1 MKVGLINRW
10 RCRIDA
16 ERMSGYYR
24 FDVFDNQ
31 SDNNTN
37 MEENGEKKTLK
48 PWQERVK
55 SSFPDREFAGDE
67 DYDSAAE
74 ELIADLSGKTETIN
88 KANAKLREVLLSSP
102 ETAEFLAMLIE
113 GASVPEA
120 LARCFDMDSITPQEG
135 EPDYEKWNSA
145 VGERKK
151 KLEADESFSQE
162 LTANKVDSS
171 KVFDQFV
178 AEHGM
183 SEAEADAFLGQI
195 EDVLSMVYRGKV
207 TMDFLNAMYQGV
219 NYEETLAKERNAA
232 KVAGKNEA
240 VELKKESIPKG
251 DGLPKIGSSG
261 DMKEAQKKVPAGGE
275 FFSKLEE
282 KYK

>member
-1 MKVGLINRW
+1 
-10 RCRIDA
+10 
-16 ERMSGYYR
+16 
-24 FDVFDNQ
+24 
-31 SDNNTN
+31 

-67 DYDSAAE
+67 DYDAAAE

-145 VGERKK
+145 VG
-151 KLEADESFSQE
+151 
-162 LTANKVDSS
+162 
-171 KVFDQFV
+171 
-178 AEHGM
+178 
-183 SEAEADAFLGQI
+183 
-195 EDVLSMVYRGKV
+195 
-207 TMDFLNAMYQGV
+207 
-219 NYEETLAKERNAA
+219 
-232 KVAGKNEA
+232 
-240 VELKKESIPKG
+240 
-251 DGLPKIGSSG
+251 
-261 DMKEAQKKVPAGGE
+261 
-275 FFSKLEE
+275 
-282 KYK
+282 